1 MTQSSPKPSR
11 EEVLNAFAVEPVC
24 DRTTLERYLRGF
36 PQYAAELVELSRELS
51 RVVEEDES
59 PLTAYE
65 EALIEV
71 AWQNHVSLETRS
83 AKDPLAA
90 LTVPQL
96 REVAHVL
103 DVPRQVI
110 TAFRE
115 RRVKLESVPKPF
127 LVALARALSCS
138 VDLLLSGLSAPLG
151 PTLARSY
158 KADVKPSAGAAIS
171 FEQLLIDAGVP
182 EAKRTELLVEDD

>member
-1 MTQSSPKPSR
+1 MIRGGVKPSR
-11 EEVLNAFAVEPVC
+11 EEVLDAFAVETVH
-24 DRTTLERYLRGF
+24 DRKTLERYLRDF
-36 PQYAAELVELSRELS
+36 PQFAAELADLSRELS
-51 RVVEEDES
+51 RVVEGGES
-59 PLTAYE
+59 SLTAHE

-71 AWQNHVSLETRS
+71 AWQNHVSLEKRS

-90 LTVPQL
+90 LSVPQL
-96 REVAHVL
+96 REVAHAL

-127 LVALARALSCS
+127 LAALARALSCS

-158 KADVKPSAGAAIS
+158 KADVKPSAGAEIT

-182 EAKRTELLVEDD
+182 VAKRTELLVEDD